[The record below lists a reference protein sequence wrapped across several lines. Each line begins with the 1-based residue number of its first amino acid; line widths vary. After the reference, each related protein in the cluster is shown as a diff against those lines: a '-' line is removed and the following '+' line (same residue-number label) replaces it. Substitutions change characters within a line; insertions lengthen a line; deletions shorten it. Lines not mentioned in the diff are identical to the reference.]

1 MPSWPISAPLTC
13 LSQNVVYRLT
23 CKKCPQS
30 EFLYIGETKRRA
42 CDRFTDHRGYVTQG
56 RLETP
61 AGEHFSKKNHTTMD
75 MSFLPL
81 ERVLPQGD
89 DILRK
94 TRETV
99 WIRNYDAIT
108 FGKNSRA

>member
-1 MPSWPISAPLTC
+1 MCSAPGKKVPEAEPDDNLTI
-13 LSQNVVYRLT
+13 
-23 CKKCPQS
+23 CKKRSITDTDASSSTQQTQS
-30 EFLYIGETKRRA
+30 GFTSFAIVI
-42 CDRFTDHRGYVTQG
+42 DRH
-56 RLETP
+56 EMP

-75 MSFLPL
+75 MIFLPL

-99 WIRNYDAIT
+99 WIRNYNYDATT
-108 FGKNSRA
+108 FGKNSRP